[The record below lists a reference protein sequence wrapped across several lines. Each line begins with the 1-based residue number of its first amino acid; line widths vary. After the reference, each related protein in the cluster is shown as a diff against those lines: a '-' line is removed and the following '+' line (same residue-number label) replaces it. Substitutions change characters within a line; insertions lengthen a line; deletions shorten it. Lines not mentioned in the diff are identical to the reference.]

1 MAKARKDNKGR
12 ALRKGECQRKSDN
25 SYVYTYTDPF
35 GKRRYVYAS
44 DLKEL
49 REKEKKLL
57 KDQLDGLDTY
67 KAEKVTLN
75 FVFDKYIESKCDV
88 RESSLGNYRYLYNLR
103 VRDGFGT
110 RKIAD
115 IKYSDVKYFYN
126 HLMNECQLSL
136 SSLDNIHT
144 ILHPTFELAVRDNII
159 RNNPANGVM
168 AEIKRRAGKSKSPRH
183 ALTLEQQRAF
193 MNYVENSLVYNQW
206 FPLFTT
212 LFGTGC
218 RIGEIIGLRWEDL
231 DFDERIIS
239 INHNMAYLARE
250 EKSAYYKVELPKT
263 DSGIRTIPMLD
274 EVYDV
279 LKAEYER
286 QKKAGFNSLVIDGMT
301 GFIFCNKSG
310 KICRPPSIN
319 YTIKK
324 IIELYNEME
333 TSNAAGEAREP
344 LIIPNFTC
352 HHMRH
357 TFCTRLC
364 ESETNVKVIQDVM
377 GHASIETTMNI
388 YAEVTNQKKQEA
400 FKILSDKSGVF

>member
-1 MAKARKDNKGR
+1 
-12 ALRKGECQRKSDN
+12 
-25 SYVYTYTDPF
+25 
-35 GKRRYVYAS
+35 
-44 DLKEL
+44 
-49 REKEKKLL
+49 
-57 KDQLDGLDTY
+57 
-67 KAEKVTLN
+67 
-75 FVFDKYIESKCDV
+75 
-88 RESSLGNYRYLYNLR
+88 
-103 VRDGFGT
+103 
-110 RKIAD
+110 
-115 IKYSDVKYFYN
+115 
-126 HLMNECQLSL
+126 MNQCQLSL

-159 RNNPANGVM
+159 RNNPSDGVM

-193 MNYVENSLVYNQW
+193 MNYVENSLVYRQW

-333 TSNAAGEAREP
+333 TSNAVEEAREP

-388 YAEVTNQKKQEA
+388 YAEVTNEKKQEA
-400 FKILSDKSGVF
+400 FKILSDKIGVF